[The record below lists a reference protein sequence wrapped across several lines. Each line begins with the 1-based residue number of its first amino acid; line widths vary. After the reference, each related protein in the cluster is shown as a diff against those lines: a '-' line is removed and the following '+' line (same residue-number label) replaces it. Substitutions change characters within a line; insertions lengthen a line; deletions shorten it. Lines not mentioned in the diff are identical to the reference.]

1 MKSKLIILLVF
12 VLFLLAIQAALAA
25 IYSQQTKQSLEKKK
39 PVVEQTVSTEWDNT
53 FKSLIVTINE

>member
-25 IYSQQTKQSLEKKK
+25 IYFQQTKQSLEKKK
-39 PVVEQTVSTEWDNT
+39 PAVEQTVSTEWDNT
-53 FKSLIVTINE
+53 FKSSIVPINE